1 MKTARRV
8 FFLLLVLTPA
18 AQAAPVTVQN
28 LRVYSAPD
36 NTRIVF
42 DLSGP
47 LEHRLFQL
55 QDPQRIVI
63 DMDNARLEGALPE
76 TGGSGPVLAALRM
89 GAPEAGRLRFV
100 LDLKVA
106 TRPRT
111 FVLKPAGPY
120 GHRLVIDLFDVQVL
134 EQEQQS
140 AGVAEPRAARPA
152 EPEARREFVVAI
164 DAGHGGDDPGAIG
177 RRHRTREKDVTLA
190 IARELAKLIAQ
201 EPGMRPVLIR
211 DGDYFIKLEKRQE
224 LAKKR
229 RADVF
234 VSIHADSMPG
244 RRLSARGSS
253 VYAVSERG
261 ATNALAK
268 GLADEENAADWIGGV
283 TPEEMDSD
291 VKKIL
296 GDLTLT
302 ATIADSLALGA
313 DMLTALRAIG
323 PLHSATVA
331 QAGFAVLKSPV
342 PSVLV
347 ETAFIS
353 NPNEERKL
361 RDRAHQRR
369 IAQGILDGLKRAMPR
384 LIARRGEP
392 AGGIARAAPAGGDRE
407 HVVQRGETLSSIAR
421 QYNVHIEAL
430 RFFNRL
436 GDGAPATGA
445 RLRIPSSG
453 GDG

>member
-1 MKTARRV
+1 
-8 FFLLLVLTPA
+8 
-18 AQAAPVTVQN
+18 
-28 LRVYSAPD
+28 
-36 NTRIVF
+36 
-42 DLSGP
+42 
-47 LEHRLFQL
+47 
-55 QDPQRIVI
+55 
-63 DMDNARLEGALPE
+63 
-76 TGGSGPVLAALRM
+76 
-89 GAPEAGRLRFV
+89 
-100 LDLKVA
+100 
-106 TRPRT
+106 
-111 FVLKPAGPY
+111 
-120 GHRLVIDLFDVQVL
+120 
-134 EQEQQS
+134 
-140 AGVAEPRAARPA
+140 
-152 EPEARREFVVAI
+152 
-164 DAGHGGDDPGAIG
+164 
-177 RRHRTREKDVTLA
+177 
-190 IARELAKLIAQ
+190 
-201 EPGMRPVLIR
+201 MRPVLIR

-384 LIARRGEP
+384 LIARPGEP
-392 AGGIARAAPAGGDRE
+392 ASATPHAPRAR
-407 HVVQRGETLSSIAR
+407 
-421 QYNVHIEAL
+421 
-430 RFFNRL
+430 
-436 GDGAPATGA
+436 
-445 RLRIPSSG
+445 
-453 GDG
+453 